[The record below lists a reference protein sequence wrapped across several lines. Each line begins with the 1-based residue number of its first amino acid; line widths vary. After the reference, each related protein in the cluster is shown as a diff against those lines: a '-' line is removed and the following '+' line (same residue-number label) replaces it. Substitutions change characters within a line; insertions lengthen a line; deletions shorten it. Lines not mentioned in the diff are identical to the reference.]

1 MIFFMENEMRVMK
14 SEWHQVESQYV
25 IDLDENLLAEIY
37 PECDD
42 EEIQEKIEALE
53 KGELDIEDVMNDAW
67 VQGVELDWDH
77 EYDDWWTSRKGG
89 YEVTYKIDE

>member
-1 MIFFMENEMRVMK
+1 MRVMK
-14 SEWHQVESQYV
+14 SEWQSEWHQVESQYV

-67 VQGVELDWDH
+67 VQNVELDWDH

>member
-1 MIFFMENEMRVMK
+1 MRVMK

>member
-1 MIFFMENEMRVMK
+1 MRVMK

-25 IDLDENLLAEIY
+25 IDLDENLISEIY

-67 VQGVELDWDH
+67 IQGVELDWDH

>member
-67 VQGVELDWDH
+67 IQGVELDWDH

>member
-1 MIFFMENEMRVMK
+1 MRVMK

-67 VQGVELDWDH
+67 IQGVELDWDH

-89 YEVTYKIDE
+89 YEVTYKIDEE

>member
-1 MIFFMENEMRVMK
+1 MELKMKVMK

-25 IDLDENLLAEIY
+25 IDLDENLLSEIY

-42 EEIQEKIEALE
+42 KEIEEKMKALE
-53 KGELDIEDVMNDAW
+53 KGELDIEDVLDDAY
-67 VQGVELDWDH
+67 VQDVEIDWDH

-89 YEVTYKIDE
+89 YDVTFKIVS

>member
-1 MIFFMENEMRVMK
+1 MRVMK

-67 VQGVELDWDH
+67 IQGVELDWDH

>member
-1 MIFFMENEMRVMK
+1 MRVMK

-25 IDLDENLLAEIY
+25 IDLDENLISEIY

-42 EEIQEKIEALE
+42 EEIQEKIESLE

-89 YEVTYKIDE
+89 YDVTYKIDEE